1 MRKRKQKEKDGK
13 MKMNV
18 KTNYLF
24 VSKYK
29 GKDVF
34 KYNFANVDDAERHI
48 AELLYM
54 TGSKLKKLSNNVIE
68 VKLDEDYT
76 MLIIK
81 QKEAQKC

>member
-1 MRKRKQKEKDGK
+1 MMKDI
-13 MKMNV
+13 NITV

-29 GKDVF
+29 DEEVF
-34 KYNFANVDDAERHI
+34 KYNFENVIDAERHI
-48 AELLYM
+48 TELLYM

-81 QKEAQKC
+81 QKEVQKC

>member
-1 MRKRKQKEKDGK
+1 
-13 MKMNV
+13 MNV

-29 GKDVF
+29 GEDVF
-34 KYNFANVDDAERHI
+34 KYNFANVHDAERHI

-54 TGSKLKKLSNNVIE
+54 QGSKVKKLSNNVIE

-81 QKEAQKC
+81 QKEVQKC

>member
-1 MRKRKQKEKDGK
+1 MMKDI
-13 MKMNV
+13 NITV

-29 GKDVF
+29 GEDVF
-34 KYNFANVDDAERHI
+34 KYNFANVYDAERHI

-54 TGSKLKKLSNNVIE
+54 TGTKLKKLFNNVIE
-68 VKLDEDYT
+68 VKFDEDYT

-81 QKEAQKC
+81 QKEVQKC

>member
-1 MRKRKQKEKDGK
+1 MMKDI
-13 MKMNV
+13 NITV
-18 KTNYLF
+18 KINYLF

-29 GKDVF
+29 GEDVF
-34 KYNFANVDDAERHI
+34 KYNFANVDDAERHF

-54 TGSKLKKLSNNVIE
+54 QGSKVKKLSNNVIE

-81 QKEAQKC
+81 QKEVQKC